1 MTAASVSDVLRT
13 AAMTA
18 QGSHNYTA
26 AAQYY
31 QRLYA
36 RNPDNQAVILGYA
49 RNLRFVGGPGR
60 AIDVLHKGLA
70 MYPEHSEM
78 RIELGKAQVAAG
90 RNVAAVRTL
99 TVVTQADPENW
110 RALSALGI
118 AYDLLGDH
126 QSAERSYFG
135 ALAISPDEPGILN
148 NLALSK
154 ALAGDLD
161 GGVAILRRLTSG
173 MNVRPQYRQNLAL
186 LYVMQGEIGLA
197 ERLIKHDLPDRLAEQ
212 NLAYYRELSPM
223 IARDYGAANRSGGTP
238 TSRLVARAPDS
249 APIAAGSGT
258 APASAGNADGA
269 GETTVAGRSGF
280 KAPTDREDATAPDSY
295 SGDSPMAMAEAKPDT
310 APVESQ
316 SIALADLGPEPSQEI
331 APVEAPARRRPPPP
345 VAKPAQMAA
354 EGAGP
359 AATTARIEPLPEPA
373 VAEEVEVAGATGMPA
388 AEMSGRTG
396 SIEMAKPTAAA
407 TDATPPPPAETA
419 TFLDEPTEL
428 AMPEETE
435 SRVAMA
441 EPTEAPA
448 EPEPVKAWV
457 EPIDLTAQA
466 PIIPERAIE
475 TPPAPRNL
483 ATAGDFEDEVALAGL
498 NEAPAEPAPL
508 GAPAQTVDL
517 AAQAPIP
524 EPETPPSGLATAGDF
539 EAGVALAGLNE
550 TPTEPAPL
558 VAPAMPFDLAAQADE
573 RAGPANPV
581 SAGGAFSG
589 TVTALGE
596 RWAPRDQL
604 DVSAQPGL
612 SADAASAGRW
622 SARPRPPTHGRLAA
636 IAGGERTGVTLR
648 TRPALPGWAPRI
660 TDTSAAPD
668 AIVATDRSAP
678 RHPAAA
684 YDTAE
689 ASPVDEPS
697 SPVIAAEREGTAT
710 RAPDEEQRAHFVV
723 PAPMREFVG
732 TVAALAEPMDANDPG
747 DSQPG
752 PAAKTKL
759 SEDPANAAGTD
770 GVVSV
775 PMTPPVREL
784 AVSIRPPGPPARF
797 MPALAMEFEPPVA
810 TATLAGVSEPA
821 EPANTESTEVA
832 AAEGGD
838 AARSSATGSGQAK
851 ALAES
856 FVSSVSRA
864 PQKTRRVDGN
874 RLSSSN
880 ADSFEI
886 DLTAQP
892 ATVNGVDHA
901 VTAGMLAEAAPEG
914 AAETASASPVPAPEH
929 DFAGMVAA
937 LAQQLGSDDM
947 AAAPADEAG
956 ERDLAQAMPA
966 QMNGPHAAVAAIES
980 DGADLP
986 SADASAKSETG
997 SSPAPAEQAG
1007 AVHVRIGVFSSQLS
1021 AAKWLVEQR
1030 DAHLDLLSSMRF
1042 EIAEVDED
1050 NVDAGYNLLAGPVS
1064 DLGRAGEL
1072 CDKLKNREKDCA
1084 LVVVR

>member
-1 MTAASVSDVLRT
+1 MLLLGCQTTPQDRDEMSAASVGAVLRT
-13 AAMTA
+13 AAMTS

-26 AAQYY
+26 AARYY

-36 RNPDNQAVILGYA
+36 RNPDDQDVILGYA
-49 RNLRFVGGPGR
+49 RNLRFAGGADQ
-60 AIDVLHKGLA
+60 AINVLHKGLA
-70 MYPEHSEM
+70 RYPEHSGM
-78 RIELGKAQVAAG
+78 RTELGKAQVAAG

-99 TVVTQADPENW
+99 TVVTQADPGNW
-110 RALSALGI
+110 QALSALGI
-118 AYDLLGDH
+118 AYDLLGDYH
-126 QSAERSYFG
+126 SAERSYFG
-135 ALAISPDEPGILN
+135 ALAISPDEPGVLN

-161 GGVAILRRLTSG
+161 GGVAILSRLTSG

-186 LYVMQGEIGLA
+186 LYVMQGEIRLA
-197 ERLIKHDLPDRLAEQ
+197 ERLIKHDLPERLAEQ

-223 IARDYGAANRSGGTP
+223 IARDYGTTNGSGGTP
-238 TSRLVARAPDS
+238 SSRLVARAPDS

-258 APASAGNADGA
+258 APASAGNADGVD
-269 GETTVAGRSGF
+269 ETTLAGRSGF
-280 KAPTDREDATAPDSY
+280 KAPTDRKDAAAPDSY
-295 SGDSPMAMAEAKPDT
+295 SGDSPMAMAAAKPDT

-316 SIALADLGPEPSQEI
+316 SVALADLGSEPSQEI
-331 APVEAPARRRPPPP
+331 APGEAPARRRPPPP

-354 EGAGP
+354 EAAGP
-359 AATTARIEPLPEPA
+359 AATTARIEPLPESA

-388 AEMSGRTG
+388 AEMSGPTEA
-396 SIEMAKPTAAA
+396 IEMTKPTAAA
-407 TDATPPPPAETA
+407 RDATPPPAETA
-419 TFLDEPTEL
+419 TLLDGPTKL
-428 AMPEETE
+428 AMREETE
-435 SRVAMA
+435 SHVAMA
-441 EPTEAPA
+441 EPIEAPA
-448 EPEPVKAWV
+448 EPVKEWV

-466 PIIPERAIE
+466 PIPEGAIE
-475 TPPAPRNL
+475 TPPAPRNLAIAGDFEDEVALAGLNETPTEPAPLGALAQAVELAAQAPTPAPATETPPAPRSL

-498 NEAPAEPAPL
+498 NE
-508 GAPAQTVDL
+508 
-517 AAQAPIP
+517 I
-524 EPETPPSGLATAGDF
+524 
-539 EAGVALAGLNE
+539 
-550 TPTEPAPL
+550 PTEPAPM
-558 VAPAMPFDLAAQADE
+558 VAPAMPFDLAVQADE

-589 TVTALGE
+589 TLTALGE
-596 RWAPRDQL
+596 RP
-604 DVSAQPGL
+604 
-612 SADAASAGRW
+612 
-622 SARPRPPTHGRLAA
+622 
-636 IAGGERTGVTLR
+636 GVTPR

-660 TDTSAAPD
+660 TDTSATSD
-668 AIVATDRSAP
+668 AIVATDRAAP
-678 RHPAAA
+678 RHPAVAH
-684 YDTAE
+684 DTAG

-710 RAPDEEQRAHFVV
+710 SAPDREQRAHFVV

-732 TVAALAEPMDANDPG
+732 TVDTLAEPMDANHPD

-752 PAAKTKL
+752 PAEKTKL

-770 GVVSV
+770 GAVFV
-775 PMTPPVREL
+775 PMTPPMSEL

-797 MPALAMEFEPPVA
+797 MPALPMELEPLVA

-832 AAEGGD
+832 AAEVGD
-838 AARSSATGSGQAK
+838 AVQSSATGSGQAK
-851 ALAES
+851 SLAES
-856 FVSSVSRA
+856 FVSSVPRA

-874 RLSSSN
+874 RLSSLE
-880 ADSFEI
+880 AMSFET
-886 DLTAQP
+886 DLTVHP
-892 ATVNGVDHA
+892 ATVDGVDHA
-901 VTAGMLAEAAPEG
+901 VTAGMPAGAAPEG
-914 AAETASASPVPAPEH
+914 AAEAAFASPVLAPEH

-937 LAQQLGSDDM
+937 LAQQLGPNDM

-966 QMNGPHAAVAAIES
+966 QMNGSHAAAAEIEPA
-980 DGADLP
+980 GADLP
-986 SADASAKSETG
+986 SADASAKSETEG
-997 SSPAPAEQAG
+997 SPAPAEQAG
-1007 AVHVRIGVFSSQLS
+1007 VFHVRIGVFSSQLN

-1064 DLGRAGEL
+1064 DLGRASEL
-1072 CDKLKNREKDCA
+1072 CDKLKNREKNCV